1 MACFNVCMDSEKLSK
16 SKDIFKIEADYLDW
30 QSKRKSKDNFKFVIV
45 LFSSPGA
52 TGRIKFPL
60 TKE

>member
-1 MACFNVCMDSEKLSK
+1 MDSEKLSK

-30 QSKRKSKDNFKFVIV
+30 QSKRKSKDNFFIV